1 MKKWIEILK
10 AVADPLR
17 LRLLL
22 VLTEK
27 EMSVCQLMAVLRTS
41 QPMVSRSLAIL
52 QRAGLL
58 LDRKEKKL
66 RFYRL
71 NDGMEPEVKE
81 FVRILKESLRDDE
94 TFMKDLEVLK
104 RCEEFK
110 KQTGRCDMKA
120 FKEFMKIIKQGGLV

>member
-1 MKKWIEILK
+1 MNKWIEILK

-22 VLTEK
+22 VLAEK

-41 QPMVSRSLAIL
+41 QPMVSRSVGIL

-58 LDRKEKKL
+58 KDRKEKKL

-71 NDGMEPEVKE
+71 NEEMPSELKE
-81 FVRILKESLRDDE
+81 LVQILKESLRDDE
-94 TFMKDLEVLK
+94 TYKRDLEVLK
-104 RCEEFK
+104 KCEEFK
-110 KQTGRCDMKA
+110 KRTGRCDMKA
-120 FKEFMKIIKQGGLV
+120 FKEFMKMIKQGGLE